1 MSLKNSKQNIEE
13 NIQQKI
19 NITPL
24 ANNHHKNF
32 DNPENKLIRSF
43 GRIKSRKLSDHK
55 NFLLENKFSQYQIT
69 NFSPNNSTN
78 HLEIGCGFGDFIFNK
93 AQQNPHINYYGF
105 EPHINGIVHLLG
117 MLDEKPLNN
126 IFFTNQ
132 DIRLLNNNIHDG
144 FFEQIYILFPDPW
157 PKSKHYK
164 RRLIT
169 TDFFDNFLA
178 RILKNHGKIIIA
190 TDHDDYKTWILH
202 HILRSQKFTWL
213 ATDKNSWQN
222 FPTDWVETKYQKKA
236 ITEGRTSIYIEIQK
250 NYA

>member
-1 MSLKNSKQNIEE
+1 MSLTNSNQNISK
-13 NIQQKI
+13 NIQQK
-19 NITPL
+19 NYNTRL

-69 NFSPNNSTN
+69 NFSPNNSAN

-93 AQQNPHINYYGF
+93 ALQNTNINYYGF

-132 DIRLLNNNIHDG
+132 DIRLLNNNIPDG

-169 TDFFDNFLA
+169 ADFFDNFLA

-236 ITEGRTSIYIEIQK
+236 IAEGRTSIILEIQK